1 MGRGKFLPFLRW
13 RVDVARS
20 GCQAVVYRFCAALVL
35 VVLVSLAGTALE
47 KETLALRRE
56 VTRQVYRRQVLESRL
71 AGLAMEVQRSGAP
84 VRHVETANR
93 LRQEAVEAAAV
104 AKPKPPR
111 KPRTTKA
118 SGKSSG

>member
-1 MGRGKFLPFLRW
+1 M
-13 RVDVARS
+13 
-20 GCQAVVYRFCAALVL
+20 VYRFCAALVL

-71 AGLAMEVQRSGAP
+71 ASLAMEVQRSGAP

-93 LRQEAVEAAAV
+93 LRLEAVEAAAV
-104 AKPKPPR
+104 AKPKSSKKSR
-111 KPRTTKA
+111 SKGE
-118 SGKSSG
+118 SGKRSG